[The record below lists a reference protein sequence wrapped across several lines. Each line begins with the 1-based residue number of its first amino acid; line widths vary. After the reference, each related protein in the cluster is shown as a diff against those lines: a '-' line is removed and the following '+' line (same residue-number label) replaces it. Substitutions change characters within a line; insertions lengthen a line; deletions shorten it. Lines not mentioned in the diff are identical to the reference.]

1 MATITTTT
9 SLFEQ
14 YYAKINL
21 FNNKNDEDNAKKEWE
36 NAVEILKTPL
46 PVSFRW
52 NSAIDFQDKVNNQ
65 KYKCKRPL
73 LENNIRYKEL
83 DFVDAWELN
92 VDAKSLQNDIDKK
105 KAFRWI
111 VAQTRSGVISRQEV
125 ASMIPVSLLNIEK
138 NHRVLDLCASPG
150 SKTRQALENLCHSI
164 AIKNDDLGIVI
175 ANDVNLKRSFIIAN
189 RCNVLGLHT
198 QRLCVTNHKAQSF
211 PNISIKASIN
221 NNHNNNSDDDDDD
234 EYNNQIDG
242 QYDRI
247 VCDVPCSGDGTLRK
261 DPIIWQ
267 RWHPEFSMELHPLQI
282 QIAMRGLSLLKVGGI
297 MAYST
302 CTFNPIENEAVVSEL
317 LRRCGNSVKIIKCE
331 LNGFKVGSGISS
343 WPVYDDEMNEWT
355 LDGFKESLKKQK
367 EMKKNNNIHQ
377 MYKLPPILP
386 TMFPSNQKKLS
397 RCLRIFP
404 HYNNTG
410 GFFVCLLKKVKPLK
424 IIRKKQ
430 GKKKVASSSSSSI
443 MYKQEMER
451 IRKQS
456 RLRNGQIYHEVPL
469 NQRKAILKQF
479 NTNITRRAKMY
490 SRSSTFKQIFLTSSG
505 LSNFCFNS
513 PGSDRLHVVN
523 AGTLVFQKK
532 RNRRNQ
538 QELNSAKDEDD
549 YYEPYKKLR
558 KRVKKVLL

>member
-1 MATITTTT
+1 
-9 SLFEQ
+9 
-14 YYAKINL
+14 
-21 FNNKNDEDNAKKEWE
+21 
-36 NAVEILKTPL
+36 
-46 PVSFRW
+46 
-52 NSAIDFQDKVNNQ
+52 
-65 KYKCKRPL
+65 
-73 LENNIRYKEL
+73 
-83 DFVDAWELN
+83 
-92 VDAKSLQNDIDKK
+92 
-105 KAFRWI
+105 
-111 VAQTRSGVISRQEV
+111 
-125 ASMIPVSLLNIEK
+125 
-138 NHRVLDLCASPG
+138 
-150 SKTRQALENLCHSI
+150 
-164 AIKNDDLGIVI
+164 
-175 ANDVNLKRSFIIAN
+175 
-189 RCNVLGLHT
+189 
-198 QRLCVTNHKAQSF
+198 
-211 PNISIKASIN
+211 
-221 NNHNNNSDDDDDD
+221 
-234 EYNNQIDG
+234 
-242 QYDRI
+242 
-247 VCDVPCSGDGTLRK
+247 
-261 DPIIWQ
+261 
-267 RWHPEFSMELHPLQI
+267 MELHPLQI

-317 LRRCGNSVKIIKCE
+317 LRRCGDSVKIIKCE

-377 MYKLPPILP
+377 IYKLPPILP

-505 LSNFCFNS
+505 L
-513 PGSDRLHVVN
+513 
-523 AGTLVFQKK
+523 
-532 RNRRNQ
+532 
-538 QELNSAKDEDD
+538 
-549 YYEPYKKLR
+549 
-558 KRVKKVLL
+558 